1 MLSIKE
7 TLMDC
12 NNNNILYKRIFQE
25 NNDEEEQQFYEGG
38 AHFPY
43 IELYKILDKIVN
55 ENKNKN
61 DEEKK
66 LVNLFNLN
74 NKGKSRNV
82 NIEKDNKHMNK
93 KEEEEKNS
101 DKNILIHKRNKP
113 IINKKKKLAVSSFT
127 ITDKKIQGLI
137 NMNILTKI
145 QNEKVSSEKKL
156 NNSRPV
162 SVKTKNSKIKK
173 KVNIRNDFKEKKRN
187 ESIDNIK
194 NIGKQIL
201 SFSCQNLYRI
211 SSASNSN
218 NSISKKKNNKKNYIS
233 PINNKILDFGK
244 INNKNKVLN
253 ASIQMNSSIIKD
265 NYNSKN
271 NDCLFSSLKENKNK
285 SRNLNSDIQILNIKN
300 PNEKEENSKNKC
312 SKTFHNE
319 SMLNNNKTNIDDE
332 ISIQV
337 EKNLSKQKPNSSEK
351 SLILK
356 NQISYNNNNQ
366 NILNKNKKMINNNI
380 NSIFH
385 YPKNSTK
392 LQNLAFINK
401 KKSFIHNIKPVDL
414 SFKNLINSSYN
425 LNTQI
430 SSRNKISNSNKNS
443 NNKSQM
449 QNLHHYFS
457 KNTTINTAT
466 NNSNSNHNNFGKKFL
481 NNNIV
486 NNNSKEKKISSNNN
500 NKIINKTKIINCSFN
515 PKQHKSNII
524 MSKIKNSKEKTKI

>member
-7 TLMDC
+7 ILMDS
-12 NNNNILYKRIFQE
+12 NNNVLYERIFQE

-82 NIEKDNKHMNK
+82 ILEKDNKQMNK

-101 DKNILIHKRNKP
+101 DKNIFIHKRNKP

-137 NMNILTKI
+137 NMNILTKNK
-145 QNEKVSSEKKL
+145 NEKVSSEKKL
-156 NNSRPV
+156 NNSKPV
-162 SVKTKNSKIKK
+162 SVKTKNSKINK
-173 KVNIRNDFKEKKRN
+173 KVNIRNDLKEKKRN
-187 ESIDNIK
+187 ESIDNFK

-211 SSASNSN
+211 SSTSNSY
-218 NSISKKKNNKKNYIS
+218 NSISKKNNNKKNYIS
-233 PINNKILDFGK
+233 PINNIIMDFGK

-253 ASIQMNSSIIKD
+253 ASIQINSTIIKD
-265 NYNSKN
+265 NYKAKN
-271 NDCLFSSLKENKNK
+271 KDCLFSSLKENKNK

-300 PNEKEENSKNKC
+300 LNEEEQNKNKC
-312 SKTFHNE
+312 SKTFHNNE
-319 SMLNNNKTNIDDE
+319 PMLNNNKTNLDDE

-337 EKNLSKQKPNSSEK
+337 EKNLSKQKPHSSEK

-356 NQISYNNNNQ
+356 NQISYINNQ
-366 NILNKNKKMINNNI
+366 NIPSKNKKMINNNI

-385 YPKNSTK
+385 HPKNSLNK

-401 KKSFIHNIKPVDL
+401 KKSFIHNIKPVDV
-414 SFKNLINSSYN
+414 SFKHSINSSYN

-430 SSRNKISNSNKNS
+430 SSRNTISKSNKSS

-457 KNTTINTAT
+457 KNTTINTLT
-466 NNSNSNHNNFGKKFL
+466 NNSNSNNNQFGKNFL

-486 NNNSKEKKISSNNN
+486 NKNSKEKKISSNNN